1 MRLIGM
7 DTTLSQPA
15 SVNDR
20 DQALAA
26 TVARE
31 RGRLRR
37 FIRRRV
43 ADLGDAE
50 DVLQEVL
57 YEVTLAYRL
66 PEPIEQIGAW
76 MYRVARNRITDLFR
90 RKTPERLA
98 DVLPAD
104 TDDSVIED
112 WLPSAQAGP
121 EAAYARTVLLEAIL
135 AALAELPAEQ
145 REVFIAHELE
155 GRSFKELAARTG
167 LGVNTLLAR
176 KRYAVRRLRERLQS
190 VHDEFFDR

>member
-31 RGRLRR
+31 RGRLGR